1 MLETEYNEA
10 EIMELFKEDGRREG
24 RELGREETA
33 DKLNRL
39 VSILISSDR
48 LDDLKR
54 STMDKAYQQQL
65 MKELNI

>member
-54 STMDKAYQQQL
+54 STTDKAYQQQL